1 MNNKLVPLLSATAV
15 IACATLGA
23 VPAMAAD
30 QGMPSRTVS
39 ASVTRTSTVTKI
51 DKKDRWITLRL
62 EDGSLV
68 DVQAGPAV
76 KNFDQ
81 IKVGDQVIAE
91 AQDTVTIEVVPAGQA
106 APNITGGSSV
116 VTAPKGAKPM
126 GIVVDTVVVS
136 GKVTAIDYG
145 ARTVTLVGPEG
156 NSRTFQVGP
165 EATKFDAVKQGDV
178 VVITLKSATSLQVVT
193 PTKK

>member
-1 MNNKLVPLLSATAV
+1 MNITRISLLAAV
-15 IACATLGA
+15 VGVAALGA
-23 VPAMAAD
+23 ASVMAAAHD
-30 QGMPSRTVS
+30 KPSRTVS

-51 DKKDRWITLRL
+51 DKKDRWITLKL

-68 DVQAGPAV
+68 DIQAGPAV

-81 IKVGDQVIAE
+81 IKVGDQLIAE

-106 APNITGGSSV
+106 APNVTGGSSMV
-116 VTAPKGAKPM
+116 SAPKGAKPM
-126 GIVVDTVVVS
+126 GVVVDTVVVS
-136 GKVTAIDYG
+136 GKVTAIDY
-145 ARTVTLVGPEG
+145 ATRTVTLVGPEG

-165 EATKFDAVKQGDV
+165 EAKKFNAVKQGDV
-178 VVITLKSATSLQVVT
+178 VVVTLKSATSLEVVT

>member
-1 MNNKLVPLLSATAV
+1 MNTTRISLLAAVVSLV
-15 IACATLGA
+15 TLGA
-23 VPAMAAD
+23 APVMASATDKPA
-30 QGMPSRTVS
+30 GSVS

-81 IKVGDQVIAE
+81 IKVGDQVIAQAE
-91 AQDTVTIEVVPAGQA
+91 DTVTIEVVPAGQA
-106 APNITGGSSV
+106 APNVTGGSSL

-126 GIVVDTVVVS
+126 GVVVDTVVVS
-136 GKVTAIDYG
+136 GKVTAIDY
-145 ARTVTLVGPEG
+145 ATRTVTLVGPEG
-156 NSRTFQVGP
+156 NTRTLQVGP
-165 EATKFDAVKQGDV
+165 EARKLDAVKPGDV
-178 VVITLKSATSLQVVT
+178 VVVTLKSATSLQVVT
-193 PTKK
+193 PTTK

>member
-1 MNNKLVPLLSATAV
+1 MKNQLVSLLAATAV
-15 IACATLGA
+15 FALAVLGA
-23 VPAMAAD
+23 APAVAAAHD
-30 QGMPSRTVS
+30 KPGRTVS

-51 DKKDRWITLRL
+51 DKKDRWVTLKL

-81 IKVGDQVIAE
+81 IKVGDQLIAQ

-106 APNITGGSSV
+106 APNVTGGSSL

-126 GIVVDTVVVS
+126 GVVVDTVVVS
-136 GKVTAIDYG
+136 GKVTAIDYD

-156 NSRTFQVGP
+156 NSRTFKVGP
-165 EATKFDAVKQGDV
+165 EAQKFGAVKQGDV
-178 VVITLKSATSLQVVT
+178 VVVTLKSATSLQVVT
-193 PTKK
+193 PAR